1 MDNNYEP
8 IEVAETKWINHCE
21 DFLRRGWTP
30 KKWVKLPDFIR
41 TPRMEEYY
49 KQLKKRINKNGS
61 RTNA

>member
-1 MDNNYEP
+1 MDSYEP

-30 KKWVKLPDFIR
+30 KKWVKLPDFIK

-49 KQLKKRINKNGS
+49 KQLKKRINKNDSGPN
-61 RTNA
+61 T